1 MDKDFAKYLL
11 GKTKEDYN
19 LIAEDW
25 SKTRNFVSP
34 KEKEW
39 FLRYIFVGD
48 RVLDLGCGN
57 GRFFEIFNDKKVD
70 YTGVDFSER
79 LIEIAKNK
87 YPNGNFLVSSAFNLP
102 FPDNLFD
109 RVLCI
114 AVLHHIPSK
123 ELRLKFLKEIKR
135 IMKPKGMLILTVW
148 NLNPIN
154 MILTGRYKRFSGFL
168 KCFILK
174 ILGKSKLD
182 FKDFFIPWKNVLL
195 RYVHFFTKNEL
206 KELAERSD
214 LKLKEIGGF
223 RNKKSKEGN
232 IYLIA
237 KKPL

>member
-1 MDKDFAKYLL
+1 M
-11 GKTKEDYN
+11 
-19 LIAEDW
+19 IAEDW
-25 SKTRNFVSP
+25 SKTRSFVP
-34 KEKEW
+34 LKEKEW
-39 FLRYIFVGD
+39 FLRHIFVGD
-48 RVLDLGCGN
+48 KVLDLGCGN

-70 YTGVDFSER
+70 YTGIDFSER

-123 ELRLKFLKEIKR
+123 ELRLKFLEEIKR
-135 IMKPKGMLILTVW
+135 IMKPKGTLILTVW
-148 NLNPIN
+148 NLNPID
-154 MILTGRYKRFSGFL
+154 MILTGRYKRFLNFL
-168 KCFILK
+168 KCFVLK

-182 FKDFFIPWKNVLL
+182 FKDFFIPWRNILL
-195 RYVHFFTKNEL
+195 RYVHFFTKSEL
-206 KELAERSD
+206 KELAEQSG
-214 LKLKEIGGF
+214 LKTKKIGGF

-232 IYLIA
+232 IYIIT